1 MPKTKGVIS
10 TQLKEVV
17 MRETLSV
24 LLAGLDAATVE
35 AVRNAVKDY
44 PSDIASCRSIEAV
57 REMVQQQSIDVVLLD
72 LQQPFEKSF
81 DLLSELKARS
91 PQTEIVFVSRFDDEK
106 LWVEAVQRGAY
117 DFLPTPLEPSELK
130 RVLVQAT
137 ERHHPLKALGV
148 TAS

>member
-1 MPKTKGVIS
+1 
-10 TQLKEVV
+10 

-24 LLAGLDAATVE
+24 LFVNLDDATIRTISS
-35 AVRNAVKDY
+35 AIKDY
-44 PSDIASCRSIEAV
+44 PSNVVCCASSEALIDRV
-57 REMVQQQSIDVVLLD
+57 TQESIDVVLLD
-72 LQQPFEKSF
+72 FQQPFETTF
-81 DLLSELKARS
+81 DLLSELRTRS
-91 PQTEIVFVSRFDDEK
+91 PQTEVVFISRFDDEE

-117 DFLPTPLEPSELK
+117 DFLPRPVDPLELK